1 MLFRSEV
8 VKLLKDRPREAAAAA
23 KPAPAL
29 SKEQAKDLRV
39 AVEEVSNLKKE
50 MSAMRQSLEDK
61 SSRMQPG
68 VPAYRK
74 AN

>member
-1 MLFRSEV
+1 
-8 VKLLKDRPREAAAAA
+8 
-23 KPAPAL
+23 
-29 SKEQAKDLRV
+29 
-39 AVEEVSNLKKE
+39 SNLKKE